1 MGVSKDPE
9 SNHYTLVMQYA
20 SEGNLREYLDQNFQR
35 FDWWKK
41 INMLKD
47 IVLGLQSIHSVGLVH
62 NDFHSGNILRHGY
75 GSDKNKQPFNL
86 AKSNAD
92 FGQLAARRRTQSI
105 TSSTT
110 NDNSRN
116 NNERFKHSRSSSVKA
131 KRLSRT
137 FTNEEIAEEMRQ
149 LNMVPPLS
157 GQSYEDLINIKFP
170 SIREMEPTFKISDQ
184 FIFIINPQCEMRIK
198 EIIKLDL
205 CLPPPEYIQY
215 SIREFKKLPT
225 FNKPDDIT
233 TYVRIPE
240 FGIAEFSDL
249 NKIMAKLDILTNR
262 VYYSDS
268 LKHNPPR
275 NLLSLLNHFFI
286 LYNIKFNQI
295 NLIKEFPNQ
304 QSTLDCGIIVINY
317 IEKELGIRSL
327 TWSRDQSS
335 NFRLR
340 YLCLLTDHIN
350 NPGVINFP
358 SGMGNLIN
366 EKFPLKLYL
375 NYLNDIK
382 EDDNSFDCECE
393 TDHGNE
399 IEIDH
404 KYGVNHENKIEIEID
419 HEYETNHEI
428 DNKILDQATTLSSSN
443 SWKSPDDAVK
453 YIKNHARQNGFEASI
468 ISSRPTAK
476 FLKCHYSGTKRSGR
490 KNLDPS
496 KHVNKLTK
504 KTNCQ
509 WQINI
514 NFSRFLGAHITKF
527 IDKHNHE
534 ITDEDKFLCTNKL
547 IEPKLIEEIKIYAK
561 EKVTPAQIKNILA
574 RKYHGIQLIDKK
586 LDNIMKYDAADLY
599 EKLNENKNKDPLW
612 FVEASVDIYTNKLF
626 WINPTQKRN
635 WSKYNDIAIIDS
647 TYKTNTYNLILCI
660 VIGINN
666 EGRSVIFCQ
675 ALLDHE
681 NVDSFNWF
689 FNCMKNGF
697 LEAPASSE
705 KDYYNFIQDF
715 KRLAFSISSVA
726 FDRMWNQLIQKYF
739 DGNNDNY
746 LNKYIYNS
754 KEKWGWPWRCRV
766 MMAGVKTTSRL
777 EGLNAVIKKQLNSK
791 SSLIETFDTIENR
804 IQRSEKKNINT
815 WYPTK
820 NINPTTI
827 IFAAYKDI
835 IKNTEK
841 YLSVFCQSRIK
852 IKIVSSQSYHFLMS
866 SLGEILGTINDN
878 YNDSDSDI
886 TNFIST
892 SMKNISGE
900 NYNDENNDI
909 TASTSNIIPKDT
921 TNDVDYDI
929 TDLRSFSLRELLISS
944 NVEPSEVWVLKHYFG
959 RRKQYVIVFN
969 DDSFKSITQ
978 IIGDDPDK
986 YEETKTLFE
995 ETYHKL
1001 KREKEEKEE
1010 REEKEI
1016 IDNDDNKI
1024 KNPIPT
1030 KTKG

>member
-1 MGVSKDPE
+1 
-9 SNHYTLVMQYA
+9 SN
-20 SEGNLREYLDQNFQR
+20 
-35 FDWWKK
+35 KK
-41 INMLKD
+41 IVPIEISEDENE
-47 IVLGLQSIHSVGLVH
+47 II
-62 NDFHSGNILRHGY
+62 F
-75 GSDKNKQPFNL
+75 
-86 AKSNAD
+86 
-92 FGQLAARRRTQSI
+92 T
-105 TSSTT
+105 
-110 NDNSRN
+110 DN
-116 NNERFKHSRSSSVKA
+116 E
-131 KRLSRT
+131 
-137 FTNEEIAEEMRQ
+137 
-149 LNMVPPLS
+149 
-157 GQSYEDLINIKFP
+157 
-170 SIREMEPTFKISDQ
+170 EMEPTFKISDQ

-382 EDDNSFDCECE
+382 EDDNSLLCYPLWAKSKVELADYDNNEICDDYNYENEIHDEMEICHENEIDYENEIGSDCECE

-443 SWKSPDDAVK
+443 SWKSLDDAVK

-476 FLKCHYSGTKRSGR
+476 FLKCHYSGA
-490 KNLDPS
+490 
-496 KHVNKLTK
+496 HV
-504 KTNCQ
+504 
-509 WQINI
+509 
-514 NFSRFLGAHITKF
+514 TKF

-586 LDNIMKYDAADLY
+586 LDNIIQSTKKIMKYDAADLY

-697 LEAPASSE
+697 LEAPGLIMSDHDLSLESSIE
-705 KDYYNFIQDF
+705 INFPETKHFLCIFHIYNNLYRNLKPVLKKDYYNFIQDF

-739 DGNNDNY
+739 DRNNDNY

-815 WYPTK
+815 
-820 NINPTTI
+820 
-827 IFAAYKDI
+827 
-835 IKNTEK
+835 
-841 YLSVFCQSRIK
+841 
-852 IKIVSSQSYHFLMS
+852 
-866 SLGEILGTINDN
+866 
-878 YNDSDSDI
+878 
-886 TNFIST
+886 
-892 SMKNISGE
+892 
-900 NYNDENNDI
+900 
-909 TASTSNIIPKDT
+909 
-921 TNDVDYDI
+921 
-929 TDLRSFSLRELLISS
+929 
-944 NVEPSEVWVLKHYFG
+944 
-959 RRKQYVIVFN
+959 
-969 DDSFKSITQ
+969 
-978 IIGDDPDK
+978 
-986 YEETKTLFE
+986 
-995 ETYHKL
+995 
-1001 KREKEEKEE
+1001 
-1010 REEKEI
+1010 
-1016 IDNDDNKI
+1016 
-1024 KNPIPT
+1024 
-1030 KTKG
+1030 

>member
-1 MGVSKDPE
+1 
-9 SNHYTLVMQYA
+9 
-20 SEGNLREYLDQNFQR
+20 
-35 FDWWKK
+35 
-41 INMLKD
+41 
-47 IVLGLQSIHSVGLVH
+47 
-62 NDFHSGNILRHGY
+62 
-75 GSDKNKQPFNL
+75 
-86 AKSNAD
+86 
-92 FGQLAARRRTQSI
+92 
-105 TSSTT
+105 
-110 NDNSRN
+110 
-116 NNERFKHSRSSSVKA
+116 
-131 KRLSRT
+131 
-137 FTNEEIAEEMRQ
+137 
-149 LNMVPPLS
+149 
-157 GQSYEDLINIKFP
+157 DLINIKFP

-443 SWKSPDDAVK
+443 SWKSLDDAVK

-476 FLKCHYSGTKRSGR
+476 FLKCHYSGA
-490 KNLDPS
+490 
-496 KHVNKLTK
+496 HV
-504 KTNCQ
+504 
-509 WQINI
+509 
-514 NFSRFLGAHITKF
+514 TKF

-586 LDNIMKYDAADLY
+586 LDNIIQSTKKIMKYDAADLY

-697 LEAPASSE
+697 LEAPGLIMSDHDLSLESSIE
-705 KDYYNFIQDF
+705 INFPETKHFLCIFHIYNNLYRNLKPVLKKDYYNFIQDF

-739 DGNNDNY
+739 DRNNDNY

-791 SSLIETFDTIENR
+791 SSLIETFDTIENPG
-804 IQRSEKKNINT
+804 I
-815 WYPTK
+815 
-820 NINPTTI
+820 
-827 IFAAYKDI
+827 
-835 IKNTEK
+835 
-841 YLSVFCQSRIK
+841 
-852 IKIVSSQSYHFLMS
+852 
-866 SLGEILGTINDN
+866 
-878 YNDSDSDI
+878 
-886 TNFIST
+886 
-892 SMKNISGE
+892 
-900 NYNDENNDI
+900 
-909 TASTSNIIPKDT
+909 
-921 TNDVDYDI
+921 
-929 TDLRSFSLRELLISS
+929 
-944 NVEPSEVWVLKHYFG
+944 
-959 RRKQYVIVFN
+959 
-969 DDSFKSITQ
+969 
-978 IIGDDPDK
+978 
-986 YEETKTLFE
+986 
-995 ETYHKL
+995 
-1001 KREKEEKEE
+1001 
-1010 REEKEI
+1010 
-1016 IDNDDNKI
+1016 
-1024 KNPIPT
+1024 
-1030 KTKG
+1030 

>member
-1 MGVSKDPE
+1 MS
-9 SNHYTLVMQYA
+9 SN
-20 SEGNLREYLDQNFQR
+20 
-35 FDWWKK
+35 KK
-41 INMLKD
+41 IVPIEISEDENEIIFTDNEFENYYENANNYLNE
-47 IVLGLQSIHSVGLVH
+47 I
-62 NDFHSGNILRHGY
+62 SG
-75 GSDKNKQPFNL
+75 
-86 AKSNAD
+86 
-92 FGQLAARRRTQSI
+92 
-105 TSSTT
+105 
-110 NDNSRN
+110 
-116 NNERFKHSRSSSVKA
+116 
-131 KRLSRT
+131 
-137 FTNEEIAEEMRQ
+137 
-149 LNMVPPLS
+149 
-157 GQSYEDLINIKFP
+157 EDLINIKFP

-249 NKIMAKLDILTNR
+249 NKIMGIHTAIKLQQD
-262 VYYSDS
+262 
-268 LKHNPPR
+268 LK
-275 NLLSLLNHFFI
+275 
-286 LYNIKFNQI
+286 
-295 NLIKEFPNQ
+295 NLINWINSTSFSQPKILQNTIIKIKKLCTPFINNLNVNVYDLCTLANQNYINDSIIDSIFRIFTHYYEKNHDSDNNNYILEFPNQ

-350 NPGVINFP
+350 NPRVINFP

-443 SWKSPDDAVK
+443 SWKSLDDAVK

-476 FLKCHYSGTKRSGR
+476 FLKCHYSGTKRSA
-490 KNLDPS
+490 
-496 KHVNKLTK
+496 HV
-504 KTNCQ
+504 
-509 WQINI
+509 
-514 NFSRFLGAHITKF
+514 TKF

-586 LDNIMKYDAADLY
+586 LDNIIQSTKKIMKYDAADLY

-612 FVEASVDIYTNKLF
+612 FVEASVDIYTNRLNKLF

-635 WSKYNDIAIIDS
+635 WR
-647 TYKTNTYNLILCI
+647 
-660 VIGINN
+660 
-666 EGRSVIFCQ
+666 RSVIFCQ

-697 LEAPASSE
+697 LEAPGLIMSDHDLSLESSIE
-705 KDYYNFIQDF
+705 INFPETKHFLCIFHIYNNLYRNLKPVLKKDYYNFIQDF

-739 DGNNDNY
+739 DRNNDNY

-841 YLSVFCQSRIK
+841 
-852 IKIVSSQSYHFLMS
+852 
-866 SLGEILGTINDN
+866 
-878 YNDSDSDI
+878 
-886 TNFIST
+886 
-892 SMKNISGE
+892 
-900 NYNDENNDI
+900 
-909 TASTSNIIPKDT
+909 
-921 TNDVDYDI
+921 
-929 TDLRSFSLRELLISS
+929 
-944 NVEPSEVWVLKHYFG
+944 
-959 RRKQYVIVFN
+959 
-969 DDSFKSITQ
+969 
-978 IIGDDPDK
+978 
-986 YEETKTLFE
+986 
-995 ETYHKL
+995 
-1001 KREKEEKEE
+1001 
-1010 REEKEI
+1010 
-1016 IDNDDNKI
+1016 
-1024 KNPIPT
+1024 
-1030 KTKG
+1030 